1 MITYTAAE
9 VADELRISPRK
20 VREVAKEIGVGANV
34 GGTAGYRY
42 SEADKLAI
50 WESMRPV
57 QEVAPRRRR
66 RSA

>member
-20 VREVAKEIGVGANV
+20 VREVAKEIGVGANI

-42 SEADKLAI
+42 SDADKLAI
-50 WESMRPV
+50 WESMRP
-57 QEVAPRRRR
+57 APTVERRRKR
-66 RSA
+66 RAS

>member
-1 MITYTAAE
+1 MITYTATE
-9 VADELRISPRK
+9 VAEELRISPRK
-20 VREVAKEIGVGANV
+20 VREVAKDIGVGANV

-57 QEVAPRRRR
+57 QVVERRRKR

>member
-1 MITYTAAE
+1 MITFTTAE
-9 VADELRISPRK
+9 VADELRISTRK
-20 VREVAKEIGVGANV
+20 VREIGNSIGVGARV

-57 QEVAPRRRR
+57 QPTPARRRR
-66 RSA
+66 RAS